1 MRIFILAIVCMAM
14 LSGVDQAYACEE
26 VCRQSERPWWRPIVS
41 GLIGGAIATAISY
54 LWHWW
59 TVQPDGMAFDP
70 DDPEKIAAEQEAKES
85 LPLFWQ
91 AFKNPAE
98 DECDFLVKY
107 NLNPQLDHEF
117 IWAYD
122 LKWEDNRLFGK
133 LDSEPLEPGYE
144 PDRFYEI
151 NPDLIVDWTYFKGNE
166 AQGHFIT
173 KVMLNRMPK
182 RFAKQALKEFG
193 WKPQRV

>member
-1 MRIFILAIVCMAM
+1 MRIFILVTLCVAM
-14 LSGVDQAYACEE
+14 LSGVDEAYAYNE
-26 VCRQSERPWWRPIVS
+26 VCRQSERPWWRFVVYA
-41 GLIGGAIATAISY
+41 LGGAAISF

-59 TVQPDGMAFDP
+59 TVEPDGMTFDL
-70 DDPEKIAAEQEAKES
+70 DDPEEIAAVQEAKRS

-98 DECDFLVKY
+98 DEYDFLVKY
-107 NLNPQLDHEF
+107 NLNPPQDYEF

-151 NPDLIVDWTYFKGNE
+151 NPELIVDWAYFKGNE

-173 KVMLNRMPK
+173 KVILSRMPK
-182 RFAKQALKEFG
+182 RFAKKALKELG
-193 WKPQRV
+193 WQKIPI